1 MIYEEVL
8 LYHYPIFN
16 KNYKNKINDGES
28 ICQHIIENDNK
39 NKKYDQLDDS
49 VEYSEFII

>member
-16 KNYKNKINDGES
+16 KNYNNKINDGES

-39 NKKYDQLDDS
+39 NKKYDQPDDS
-49 VEYSEFII
+49 EEYSEFII